1 MPSLNAQC
9 LTYSERH
16 PSLVSVDGR
25 TYPLKSA
32 QIDARA
38 EGGIA
43 ATTLTQTYEN
53 PYADTLE
60 VFYTLPLPADGA
72 VIGYTIQF
80 GKRIIRGEV
89 RKREEASE
97 EYRKA
102 LFEGR
107 TAALLEQER
116 EDTFSQKLGSLPPG
130 ETVRVEIE
138 VLQALTFLPA
148 DRIAQSYWE
157 YRFPTVV
164 GVRYEG
170 GENRV
175 PDRDKLDVDRALE
188 GTPVRLDASLLIA
201 DGCAD
206 DIRPHCP
213 HGRIVLNEEGN
224 GTKITFDGGMS
235 LDRDLV
241 IRWSAAKQSIG
252 VRTAEGKGLPGDDGR
267 YMMITLTPPV
277 EPRRTVSRDLTLLI
291 DASGSMS
298 GRPMEQAKAV
308 ASELLHS
315 LSLGDRFEIL
325 AFSDDVRQLIPG
337 PVDADS
343 KSIDRALKVLGGLQG
358 SGSTEMTRAIVKA
371 LRPLRPGSQRQII
384 LISDGYIGFEGEVI
398 GEIHRKL
405 VPGAR
410 VHCVGVGS
418 APNRSLTQ
426 GAARAG
432 RGIEILIGL
441 EENAAT
447 AAERLLQAT
456 VQPILTDITVRGSGL
471 VSFAPQRPRD
481 VLAGQPL
488 LIFAEIKTEGGDL
501 EIRGNTAEKSSPWM
515 QTLTVPGLSQNLHDG
530 DPRRKGLS
538 MTFLPIGA
546 LFGRKAIEDAE
557 MELTADWG
565 NRKDEIENLIESLG
579 LRHQISSRM
588 TSLFAVSEDTTVD
601 PRDPRRQERLPV
613 EVPAGVS
620 AEGAGLIPYAVAG
633 SLPRRLLSMDI
644 EAMPLKTL
652 GKFRDI
658 DFRFTKAM
666 ALGEPRPLGPIV
678 IDEIQVLN
686 LDGQVLVF
694 EFEVPVD
701 GFMLPDKNADIHVLL
716 GDSGESGE
724 AKVLKRE
731 SSKPGPHRAG
741 LTVRLALQLKGQL
754 HWDPGEIR
762 IHWDGKIRRGLKKSP
777 VRVELH
783 LMLTG
788 VM

>member
-25 TYPLKSA
+25 IYPLKSVK
-32 QIDARA
+32 IDARA

-72 VIGYTIQF
+72 VIGYTIKF

-138 VLQALTFLPA
+138 VLQALAFLPA
-148 DRIAQSYWE
+148 DRSGQSFWE

-170 GENRV
+170 GKNRV
-175 PDRDKLDVDRALE
+175 SDRDKLDVDRALE
-188 GTPVRLDASLLIA
+188 GTPARLDANLLIA
-201 DGCAD
+201 DGCAG

-252 VRTAEGKGLPGDDGR
+252 VGAVEGKGLPGDDGR
-267 YMMITLTPPV
+267 YIMITLTPPV

-298 GRPMEQAKAV
+298 GRPIEQAKAV

-325 AFSDDVRQLIPG
+325 AFSNNVRRLIPG

-343 KSIDRALKVLGGLQG
+343 KSIERALMALGGLQG
-358 SGSTEMTRAIVKA
+358 SGSTEMTGAIVEA
-371 LRPLRPGSQRQII
+371 LKPLRPGSQRQII

-441 EENAAT
+441 EENAAS
-447 AAERLLQAT
+447 AAERLLHAT
-456 VQPILTDITVRGSGL
+456 VQPILTDISVRGSGL
-471 VSFAPQRPRD
+471 VSFTPQRPRD

-488 LIFAEIKTEGGDL
+488 LLFAELKQEGGKL
-501 EIRGNTAEKSSPWM
+501 EIRGSTADKSSPWM
-515 QTLTVPGLSQNLHDG
+515 QTLTVPGLGKDLHDG
-530 DPRRKGLS
+530 DPGRKNLS
-538 MTFLPIGA
+538 TTSLPIGA

-557 MELTADWG
+557 MIFAAECG
-565 NRKDEIENLIESLG
+565 GRKDEIEKLIESLG
-579 LRHQISSRM
+579 LRHRITSRM

-620 AEGAGLIPYAVAG
+620 AEGAGLMPYAAARALPG
-633 SLPRRLLSMDI
+633 ELHSLHEL
-644 EAMPLKTL
+644 AMPMTTL
-652 GKFRDI
+652 GKFWDI
-658 DFRFTKAM
+658 DSRVRHAM
-666 ALGEPRPLGPIV
+666 TLGEPRPSYPIV
-678 IDEIQVLN
+678 IDETRVLN

-701 GFMLPDKNADIHVLL
+701 GFMLPDKNADIHVLFD
-716 GDSGESGE
+716 DSGESGE
-724 AKVLKRE
+724 AQVLKRE
-731 SSKPGPHRAG
+731 SSKPGPHRTG

-754 HWDPGEIR
+754 HWDHREAR
-762 IHWDGKIRRGLKKSP
+762 IHWDGKIKRGLKKSP